1 MNDSRTTVAIIGS
14 GTIGTDLMCKVLA
27 SETLSLAFIAGR
39 DPESQGLAIAKE
51 RGVETSADG
60 IDFLKAHSDA
70 YEVVFDA
77 TSAYA
82 HVEHNAFFSASG
94 KFAVDLTPAGIGMAC
109 VPSVNLDDVGGQ
121 QNVSLI
127 TCGGQASLPLVH
139 ALRNAT
145 QQIDYLEV
153 VSTIAAAS
161 AGMATRENIN
171 NYLTTTERA
180 LSHFSG
186 ADSVKAILNINPA
199 EPGVSM
205 QTTIYAYAKFE
216 DFSAIEDA
224 IEKAVASVQAYVP
237 GFKIVLPPV
246 LDAGRITVSVT
257 VQGSG
262 QYLPSYAGNL
272 DIINCAAIA
281 VAKHRDELTRSARS

>member
-1 MNDSRTTVAIIGS
+1 
-14 GTIGTDLMCKVLA
+14 MCKVLA
-27 SETLSLAFIAGR
+27 SETLGLAFIAGR
-39 DPESQGLAIAKE
+39 DPKSHGLAIAKE

-60 IDFLKAHSDA
+60 IDFLKSHSDA
-70 YEVVFDA
+70 FDIVFDA

-82 HVEHNAFFSASG
+82 HVEHNDFFSASG
-94 KFAVDLTPAGIGMAC
+94 KFAVDLTPAGIGMIC
-109 VPSVNLDDVGGQ
+109 VPSVNLDDVAGQ

-127 TCGGQASLPLVH
+127 TCGGQASLPLVN

-180 LSHFSG
+180 LTRFSG
-186 ADSVKAILNINPA
+186 ANAVKAILNINPA
-199 EPGVSM
+199 KPGVSM

-216 DFSAIEDA
+216 NFSEIEDS
-224 IEKAVASVQAYVP
+224 IEKAVAAVQEYVP
-237 GFKIVLPPV
+237 GFQIVLPPV
-246 LDAGRITVSVT
+246 LDAGKITLSVT

-262 QYLPSYAGNL
+262 HYLPSYAGNL

-281 VAKHRDELTRSARS
+281 VAKHRDELTRSIRS